1 VGSLQEREVITVGT
15 EDEVTMKSFDA
26 TVHLPFMRRRYAASG
41 RLRGAGEASRQ
52 AIESSRAAIS
62 RRCAPSTAKG
72 DLMRVLVAEDDVRLA
87 DLLDQSLSEA
97 GWDVHVEHDGQ
108 AAFDAALRAG
118 ASPAAAPGGFDVL
131 LLDWGLPS
139 LDGLAVCSRL
149 RAVGVLT
156 PVLMLTARGTTP
168 DKVAGLDA
176 GADDYLAKPFDLDEL
191 LARLRALHRRSNPE
205 TDQVLRVGDLVL
217 EPEERRVSRAAT
229 PIELSVREFD
239 ILRLLMERAGK
250 VVTRYTI
257 LDEVWDGETDLRS
270 NVIDVH
276 VGSLRAKIDR
286 PFGTTT
292 ITTLRG
298 AGYRVENPPPTGDTS
313 DAGSP

>member
-1 VGSLQEREVITVGT
+1 
-15 EDEVTMKSFDA
+15 
-26 TVHLPFMRRRYAASG
+26 
-41 RLRGAGEASRQ
+41 
-52 AIESSRAAIS
+52 
-62 RRCAPSTAKG
+62 
-72 DLMRVLVAEDDVRLA
+72 MRVLVAEDDVRLA
-87 DLLDQSLSEA
+87 DLLHQSLSEA
-97 GWDVHVEHDGQ
+97 GWEVHLEHDGQ
-108 AAFDAALRAG
+108 KAFEAALAAAVSAG
-118 ASPAAAPGGFDVL
+118 AGAGFDVL

-139 LDGLAVCSRL
+139 IDGLTVCSRL
-149 RAVGVLT
+149 RDLGVLT
-156 PVLMLTARGTTP
+156 PVLMLTARGATP

-191 LARLRALHRRSNPE
+191 LARLRALHRRSQPE
-205 TDQVLRVGDLVL
+205 ADQVLRVGDLAL
-217 EPEERRVSRAAT
+217 EPEGRQVSRGGI

-257 LDEVWDGETDLRS
+257 LDEVWDGDTDLRS

-298 AGYRVENPPPTGDTS
+298 AGYRVEKAPPTDRTCDPS
-313 DAGSP
+313 SP